1 MPNIARRE
9 NEVTTMS
16 HAPSSGEH
24 KVLPANAYTKL
35 APGEKYIPV
44 IPPEQSVPE
53 VTRRAVTYG
62 LIFCAI
68 FSFAAAFTGVKA
80 GQVFEAAIPIAILA
94 VFFGSLH
101 KRRNTLLENVIIQS
115 IGAASGVVVAGT
127 IFTIPALYILRLD
140 PSFFY
145 TFIATALGGFLGI
158 LFLVP
163 LRRYF
168 VAEEHGNLPFPEATA
183 TTEILAT
190 GEAAGAGAS
199 QGKTLLVAT
208 AIGGLYDF
216 VAGTVR
222 LWNTALDSR
231 VLFGSIG
238 EALAQKAKMVV
249 KLESAAFITGLG
261 YIVGMRY
268 SAIIAAGSV
277 LSMLVL
283 VPAFYYFGQ
292 ESQLPHLVGKKA
304 LLIKDMAPEVI
315 WKMYVRKI
323 GIGAIATAG
332 IISIIKMSPIILS
345 AFSLGFKE
353 LFKGKGQSEE
363 RPRTD
368 RDLQSKTII
377 VGLLLTLLAAFVTFF
392 FLARGQFGASGLKI
406 SAIAILVVAIL
417 AFLFTS
423 VAAQA
428 IAIVGTN
435 PVSGMT
441 LITLILC
448 SILLVQ
454 VGVTG
459 KAGMAVALVIGCV
472 VCTSLSMSGGFI
484 TDLKI
489 GYWLGATPR
498 NQQRWKF
505 LGTLV
510 ASASVCAAIVVLN
523 RAYGFVLPSGEQN
536 PALPAPQ
543 ASMMASVIEGLMSNE
558 PVPYLLYG
566 IGMLVA
572 LVLEMCK
579 VPPLAFALG
588 MFIPMELNTP
598 LLLGGLI
605 SWLVGRS
612 SKDAGVAR
620 ARQERGTL
628 VASGFIAG
636 GALMSIVAALLMLDE
651 FGTPARFL
659 SVGVKFVQE
668 GGRWVL
674 SDKGQPWFEGW
685 QGQLL
690 AVALYVLLL
699 VYWYYASKRSVR
711 EQEEHT

>member
-1 MPNIARRE
+1 
-9 NEVTTMS
+9 MS
-16 HAPSSGEH
+16 HAAPTGEG

-35 APGEKYIPV
+35 APGERYVPV
-44 IPPEQSVPE
+44 IPAEKSIAE
-53 VTRRAVTYG
+53 VTRRSVVYG

-101 KRRNTLLENVIIQS
+101 RRKNTLLENVIIQS

-127 IFTIPALYILRLD
+127 IFTIPALYILKLD

-168 VAEEHGNLPFPEATA
+168 VATEHGNLPFPEATA

-190 GEAAGAGAS
+190 GEATAAGAS
-199 QGKTLLVAT
+199 QGKTLLIAT

-231 VLFGSIG
+231 VLLGGWG
-238 EALAQKAKMVV
+238 EALAQKARLVL

-277 LSMLVL
+277 LSMMVL
-283 VPAFYYFGQ
+283 VPAFFYFGQ
-292 ESQLPHLVGKKA
+292 ESTVMHLVGKKMM
-304 LLIKDMAPEVI
+304 LIKDMSPEVI
-315 WKMYVRKI
+315 WKLYVRKI

-345 AFSLGFKE
+345 AFSLGVKE
-353 LFKGKGQSEE
+353 LLRGKSEGE
-363 RPRTD
+363 ASPRTD
-368 RDLQSKTII
+368 TDLRSKTII
-377 VGLLLTLLAAFVTFF
+377 LGLLMTLLAAFVTFF
-392 FLARGQFGASGLKI
+392 FLAQGQFGGSGLKI
-406 SAIAILVVAIL
+406 AAIAIVVVAIL

-454 VGVTG
+454 VGVKGTG
-459 KAGMAVALVIGCV
+459 GMAVALVIGCV

-498 NQQRWKF
+498 SQQRWKF

-510 ASASVCAAIVVLN
+510 ASVAVCAAIVVLN
-523 RAYGFVLPSGEQN
+523 RAYGFVLPSGETN

-543 ASMMASVIEGLMSNE
+543 ASMMAGVIEGLMSNE

-566 IGMLVA
+566 IGALVA
-572 LVLEMCK
+572 LMLEMCK

-598 LLLGGLI
+598 LLLGGLV
-605 SWLVGRS
+605 SWLTGRS
-612 SKDAGVAR
+612 SKDQAVAQ

-628 VASGFIAG
+628 IASGFIAG
-636 GALMSIVAALLMLDE
+636 GALMSIIAALLMLDD

-659 SVGVKFVQE
+659 SVGSKFVFQ
-668 GGRWVL
+668 GGRWTL
-674 SDKGQPWFEGW
+674 PEAGQPWFDGW
-685 QGQLL
+685 QGQLG
-690 AVALYVLLL
+690 AVAIYICLL
-699 VYWYYASKRSVR
+699 VYWYYDSKRGAN
-711 EQEEHT
+711 EPQ

>member
-1 MPNIARRE
+1 MPRRE
-9 NEVTTMS
+9 VPMS
-16 HAPSSGEH
+16 NAAPQAGEG

-35 APGEKYIPV
+35 APGEKYVPV
-44 IPPEQSVPE
+44 VPAEKSIPE
-53 VTRRAVTYG
+53 VTRRAVVYG
-62 LIFCAI
+62 LVFCAI

-101 KRRNTLLENVIIQS
+101 KRKNTILENVIIQS

-127 IFTIPALYILRLD
+127 IFTIPALYILKLD

-168 VAEEHGNLPFPEATA
+168 VAQEHGNLPFPEATA

-190 GEAAGAGAS
+190 GEASGAGAS

-216 VAGTVR
+216 IAGTVK

-231 VLFGSIG
+231 VLLGG
-238 EALAQKAKMVV
+238 WGRALEHKARMVV

-283 VPAFYYFGQ
+283 VPAIYYFGQ
-292 ESQLPHLVGKKA
+292 ESTVAHLVGTKM

-315 WKMYVRKI
+315 WKEYVRKI

-345 AFSLGFKE
+345 AFSLGVKE
-353 LFKGKGQSEE
+353 LFRGKGAGDAS
-363 RPRTD
+363 PRTD
-368 RDLQSKTII
+368 TDLRSKTII
-377 VGLLLTLLAAFVTFF
+377 LGLLITLLAAFVTFF
-392 FLARGQFGASGLKI
+392 FLARGQFGGAGLKI
-406 SAIAILVVAIL
+406 AVVAIIVVAIL

-454 VGVTG
+454 IGVRGTG
-459 KAGMAVALVIGCV
+459 GMAVALVIGCV

-498 NQQRWKF
+498 SQQRWKF

-523 RAYGFVLPSGEQN
+523 RAYGFVGPGGEQN

-543 ASMMASVIEGLMSNE
+543 ASMMAGVIQSLMSNE
-558 PVPYLLYG
+558 PVPYMLYG
-566 IGMLVA
+566 MGALVA
-572 LVLEMCK
+572 LTLEMCK

-605 SWLVGRS
+605 SWLTGRS
-612 SKDAGVAR
+612 SKNAAVAQ

-628 VASGFIAG
+628 IASGFIAG
-636 GALMSIVAALLMLDE
+636 GALMSILAALLMLDE
-651 FGTPARFL
+651 FGKPARFL
-659 SVGVKFVQE
+659 SVGVPFVE
-668 GGRWVL
+668 KAGRWVMA
-674 SDKGQPWFEGW
+674 DGGRPWFEGW
-685 QGQLL
+685 PGQLG
-690 AVALYVLLL
+690 AVGVYVLLL
-699 VYWYYASKRSVR
+699 IYWYYDAKRGAR
-711 EQEEHT
+711 EPS